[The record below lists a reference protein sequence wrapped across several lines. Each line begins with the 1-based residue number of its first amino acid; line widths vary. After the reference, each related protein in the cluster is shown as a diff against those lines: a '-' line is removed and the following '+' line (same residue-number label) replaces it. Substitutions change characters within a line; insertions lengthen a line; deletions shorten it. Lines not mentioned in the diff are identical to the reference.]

1 VFNTDFF
8 IYALGNI
15 FNVFNLILIMFG
27 VAAGILI
34 GALPGLSATMGVA
47 LLLPLTFGLRPESG
61 IPMLIGLYCG
71 AMYGGSIS
79 AVLLHTPGTSAA
91 AATCVDGYPMARKG
105 QAGLAIGFSLVGSFI
120 GGIFSAFLL
129 LFLAPP
135 LANVSLLFGPA
146 EYFTMALLGLT
157 LIASLSSGSWIKGL
171 ISGFLGILFST
182 VGLDVMSSV
191 SRFTFGQMQLLDGMS
206 LVVMLIGVFSVAQA
220 LVMIEEGME
229 EDAKADDQVEQELSI
244 SGRILP
250 TWSEIVQYK
259 NTIIR
264 SCLIGSFVGMIPGTG
279 GDIACW
285 LAYNEARRKSDNPE
299 LFGTGIPEG
308 VLAPETANNAVTGSA
323 LIPALALGIP
333 GSSVTAVLLSGLIF
347 HGIRTGPR
355 FITEYG
361 GLTYTIILSIFVAN
375 IVMLLLGM
383 VSARA
388 GMKIAKISVKILA
401 PFIIV
406 LSVIG
411 SYSLGNS
418 MFDVGLMFVFGL
430 FGYLLQKFGFP
441 VAPMVIGMILAQM
454 GEYGLRQAL
463 MISRGNWLT
472 FVQRPISLLFLVVC
486 ALSLASAVRQDIAK
500 NGNTSPA
507 Q

>member
-1 VFNTDFF
+1 MIV
-8 IYALGNI
+8 
-15 FNVFNLILIMFG
+15 FG

-34 GALPGLSATMGVA
+34 GALQGLGDNGSGLAVA
-47 LLLPLTFGLRPESG
+47 FDFWTEAESG

-308 VLAPETANNAVTGSA
+308 VLAPEAANNAVTGSA
-323 LIPALALGIP
+323 MIPTLALGIP
-333 GSSVTAVLLSGLIF
+333 GSSVTAILPSGLIF

>member
-1 VFNTDFF
+1 MFKTDFF

-15 FNVFNLILIMFG
+15 LNVANLGLILFG
-27 VAAGILI
+27 VAAGIII

-47 LLLPLTFGLRPESG
+47 LLLPLTFGMRPESG

-105 QAGLAIGFSLVGSFI
+105 EAGLAIGYSLVGSFF

-135 LANVSLLFGPA
+135 LANFSLLFGPA
-146 EYFTMALLGLT
+146 EYFTMALVGLT

-171 ISGFLGILFST
+171 MSGFLGILLST

-191 SRFTFGQMQLLDGMS
+191 SRFTFGYMQLLDGMS
-206 LVVMLIGVFSVAQA
+206 LVVILIGVFSITQA
-220 LVMIEEGME
+220 LVIFEESA
-229 EDAKADDQVEQELSI
+229 EDEGKSQLATDAI

-250 TWSEIVQYK
+250 TWSELVQYK
-259 NTIIR
+259 NTILR
-264 SCLIGSFVGMIPGTG
+264 SSLIGSFVGMVPGTG
-279 GDIACW
+279 GDVACW
-285 LAYNEARRKSDNPE
+285 LAYNEARRRSKNPE

-308 VLAPETANNAVTGSA
+308 VLAPEAANNAVTGSA
-323 LIPALALGIP
+323 MIPTLALGIP
-333 GSSVTAVLLSGLIF
+333 GSSVTAILLSGLIF

-361 GLTYTIILSIFVAN
+361 GLTYTIILSMFVAN
-375 IVMLLLGM
+375 IFMLFLG
-383 VSARA
+383 VLSAKA

-430 FGYLLQKFGFP
+430 FGYVLRKFNFP
-441 VAPMVIGMILAQM
+441 VSPMVIGVILAQM
-454 GEYGLRQAL
+454 AEYGLRQAL
-463 MISRGNWLT
+463 MISRGNWLI

-486 ALSLASAVRQDIAK
+486 VLSLASAIRQDISKNAK
-500 NGNTSPA
+500 TDTSPA